1 MGCGGRIAVS
11 GCGGSGQ
18 EEPMRC
24 PECGS
29 EDATNIV
36 IRLREED
43 SVQFYACRDCEAKW
57 WERDGDTID
66 LDEVLHLTAQAE
78 RK

>member
-1 MGCGGRIAVS
+1 LAEEQPDTPIRLRTKRTGGT
-11 GCGGSGQ
+11 
-18 EEPMRC
+18 MRC

-36 IRLREED
+36 IRLQEDD
-43 SVQFYACRDCEAKW
+43 SVQFYACRNCEAKW